1 MGVSLSLFTIPMI
14 VLAPTGGRL
23 AQKIGHSAIVGK
35 SITVAALCTALYG
48 WIDMLWPVLL
58 ISFVH
63 AVADA
68 FTLPANQVAIATASP
83 PEQLAAGQGLFSGIG
98 TLVSGVVAYV
108 AGVLYEQTGPKV
120 LYTTAAVA
128 MLVLLAGSAIL
139 DRTPLRSEQTS
150 AA

>member
-1 MGVSLSLFTIPMI
+1 MLLLSL
-14 VLAPTGGRL
+14 
-23 AQKIGHSAIVGK
+23 
-35 SITVAALCTALYG
+35 
-48 WIDMLWPVLL
+48 
-58 ISFVH
+58 VH

-98 TLVSGVVAYV
+98 TLVSGIVAYV
-108 AGVLYEQTGPKV
+108 AGVLYENNGPKV

-128 MLVLLAGSAIL
+128 MLALLAASLIL
-139 DRTPLRSEQTS
+139 DRTASRSEQTS

>member
-1 MGVSLSLFTIPMI
+1 M
-14 VLAPTGGRL
+14 
-23 AQKIGHSAIVGK
+23 
-35 SITVAALCTALYG
+35 
-48 WIDMLWPVLL
+48 LL
-58 ISFVH
+58 ISLVH

-98 TLVSGVVAYV
+98 TLVSGIVAYV
-108 AGVLYEQTGPKV
+108 AGVLYENNGPKI

-128 MLVLLAGSAIL
+128 MLVLLAVSLIL
-139 DRTPLRSEQTS
+139 GRAESQSRQTS